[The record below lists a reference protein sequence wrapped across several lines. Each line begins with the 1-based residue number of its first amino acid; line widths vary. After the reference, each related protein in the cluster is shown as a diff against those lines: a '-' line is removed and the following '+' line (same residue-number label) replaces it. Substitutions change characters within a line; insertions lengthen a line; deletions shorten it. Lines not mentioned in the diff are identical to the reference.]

1 VHALQSDAVW
11 LALPR
16 TAVEPHSPQCKT
28 VAGIRMEHVEYMWEV
43 TRDLF
48 LSSVMSSPL
57 AWQGDGPPQTL
68 PVSSSPQC
76 AAQFDAPHSL
86 AALTFIA
93 SQLSTLL
100 YSVALAS
107 SAASSPSSSPRPTA
121 PAAPLPHSP
130 SPIAPPLSNSLA
142 LCHSNLT
149 SALSNVLSTS
159 FQLIV
164 LSTSVP
170 SLTSHTTPPFTPL
183 PLPTSFAASS
193 SLLTPV
199 SVPPRFTIRVVTD
212 LEPVTPTR
220 SRSPSPAPSLPCS
233 PTLSPTTP
241 PTVTAPSDAP
251 AAEQSA
257 VAEKATLHLVSAA
270 ATVSACQTPLT
281 DSSDSNQHS
290 TASSS
295 LPSPLPTSTQ
305 PVTPTIDSS
314 FPSFPVH
321 PVTRTVDATGSVDE
335 IDVAAKAISHL
346 VSAATASP
354 PVDSAQPVNGNGDD
368 QHSTHIS
375 ISRPS
380 TRSTDTPIHPFFV
393 DLSNRTGKAAKHF
406 RRLYP
411 ATPTICECGL
421 FPAFAT
427 QRLSSAPAFTL
438 PGPFQRLCLSCLE
451 TLHIDWAQHSADYQ
465 CLDIYQEVVSPQ
477 FWCDEWHST
486 LGAHYDGYYTR
497 AQHNALQLQC
507 LTTTTGWDG
516 ACEWITSSL
525 RAALGKRGRKLKK
538 CGKQGTGRQ

>member
-1 VHALQSDAVW
+1 
-11 LALPR
+11 
-16 TAVEPHSPQCKT
+16 
-28 VAGIRMEHVEYMWEV
+28 M
-43 TRDLF
+43 
-48 LSSVMSSPL
+48 
-57 AWQGDGPPQTL
+57 
-68 PVSSSPQC
+68 SSSPQC

-257 VAEKATLHLVSAA
+257 VVEKATLHLVSAA

-354 PVDSAQPVNGNGDD
+354 PVDSAQPANGNGDD

-393 DLSNRTGKAAKHF
+393 DLSNRTGKSAKHF
-406 RRLYP
+406 RRMYAP
-411 ATPTICECGL
+411 TSTICECGL
-421 FPAFAT
+421 FPAFSDRR
-427 QRLSSAPAFTL
+427 QSSAPTLTL
-438 PGPFQRLCLSCLE
+438 PEPFRRLSLNCLCSLASEWDDTSGEFREGC
-451 TLHIDWAQHSADYQ
+451 
-465 CLDIYQEVVSPQ
+465 IYYSSVLPL
-477 FWCDEWHST
+477 FWDDAWMATVNS
-486 LGAHYDGYYTR
+486 HYRHYYTQRQLAAFKLESSCTGAEAQYDR
-497 AQHNALQLQC
+497 ADNWIQQC
-507 LTTTTGWDG
+507 FVDAVKAEKDRMEGS
-516 ACEWITSSL
+516 E
-525 RAALGKRGRKLKK
+525 
-538 CGKQGTGRQ
+538 Q